1 MGVGILNQVV
11 WEGEVRVT
19 EKVMLDIEESEV
31 REELGVYQRE
41 ESSRWRKQQ
50 ARRC

>member
-1 MGVGILNQVV
+1 MLNQVV
-11 WEGEVRVT
+11 REGEVRVT

-31 REELGVYQRE
+31 REELGGYQRE